1 MYNLDRVPIG
11 NIPLIP
17 CPHCG
22 GKASMIFSMF
32 SRYAECLQCGAKS
45 GECAIGPGHT
55 IEAAEQAVTQSW
67 NRRVK
72 LPSGV

>member
-1 MYNLDRVPIG
+1 
-11 NIPLIP
+11 
-17 CPHCG
+17 
-22 GKASMIFSMF
+22 MIFSMF
-32 SRYAECLQCGAKS
+32 SRYAECSQCEAKS
-45 GECAIGPGHT
+45 GEVAIGPGHT